1 MFLSQLIITDYFD
14 NEVRKVNFNPK
25 GLNLVVGINNESG
38 TTNNIGKT
46 TLIRCIDFC
55 LNGKLE
61 QLYIDKEFKNS
72 INEDI
77 FNFFKNKQPTFQVI
91 FKDSTSELIYKVS
104 RKVIYEQEKFKFNNQ
119 IFINDSVVE
128 GDFDTELKKI
138 FFNNLSKKPSL

>member
-1 MFLSQLIITDYFD
+1 MY
-14 NEVRKVNFNPK
+14 R
-25 GLNLVVGINNESG
+25 
-38 TTNNIGKT
+38 
-46 TLIRCIDFC
+46 FC

-128 GDFDTELKKI
+128 GDFDTELKKY
-138 FFNNLSKKPSL
+138 F